1 MVPGQSRTSPHAFF
15 WLLVAALLLALVAA
29 VLAPARAPAVA
40 LYWNPIYRAEI
51 ALVVLA
57 ISYLLAIA
65 GWMAWN
71 GQAFRRIELPG
82 GAALE
87 RDTTELDAAALD
99 LDGYLESTSVR
110 LDAVEATLD
119 DVIDRL
125 ERLRRD
131 TDPGSPRVP

>member
-1 MVPGQSRTSPHAFF
+1 VAERTRPHSFL
-15 WLLVAALLLALVAA
+15 WLLIGALALAIVAAA
-29 VLAPARAPAVA
+29 LAPDRAPAFA
-40 LYWNPIYRAEI
+40 LYWNPIYRAEV

-57 ISYLLAIA
+57 LVYLLGTA
-65 GWMAWN
+65 GWMAWH

-87 RDTTELDAAALD
+87 RDRSELDAVAID

-119 DVIDRL
+119 DVIDRIEL
-125 ERLRRD
+125 IERRD
-131 TDPGSPRVP
+131 DPAGPGVP

>member
-1 MVPGQSRTSPHAFF
+1 VADRERRGPHAFF
-15 WLLVAALLLALVAA
+15 WLLAGALVLALAAAAL
-29 VLAPARAPAVA
+29 APDRAPAVA

-57 ISYLLAIA
+57 VVYLLGTA
-65 GWMAWN
+65 GWMAWH

-87 RDTTELDAAALD
+87 RDNAELDAAATD
-99 LDGYLESTSVR
+99 FDGYQESTSVR

-119 DVIDRL
+119 DVI
-125 ERLRRD
+125 ERMEHIRRG
-131 TDPGSPRVP
+131 TEPGSPRVP

>member
-1 MVPGQSRTSPHAFF
+1 VPRRTGPHSFL
-15 WLLVAALLLALVAA
+15 WLLAVAVVLALVAA
-29 VLAPARAPAVA
+29 ALAPDRAPAFA

-57 ISYLLAIA
+57 LAYLLGVG
-65 GWMAWN
+65 GWMAWH

-87 RDTTELDAAALD
+87 RDTTELDAAATGF
-99 LDGYLESTSVR
+99 DGYRASTTER
-110 LDAVEATLD
+110 IDALEATLD
-119 DVIDRL
+119 EVIVRL
-125 ERLRRD
+125 DELNSG

>member
-1 MVPGQSRTSPHAFF
+1 
-15 WLLVAALLLALVAA
+15 
-29 VLAPARAPAVA
+29 
-40 LYWNPIYRAEI
+40 
-51 ALVVLA
+51 VVLA

-119 DVIDRL
+119 EMIDRL

-131 TDPGSPRVP
+131 TDPDGPRVP